1 MTPERTVFA
10 QLMDHL
16 PLHEFRKCVRRYK
29 GGHRVRSF
37 SCLDQFL
44 CLAFA
49 QLTYRESLRDIEVC
63 LGAVASKLYHMG
75 FRGRVTRT
83 TLADAN
89 EKRDWR
95 IYADFAMVMIQQARE
110 LYAHDPFGVNLKNTA
125 YALDATTIDLC
136 LSVFPWAKFRKTKGG
151 VKASVLLDLRG
162 NIPAFMHICPAN
174 THEVKILDL
183 MVFEAGAF
191 YIVDRGYLDFTR
203 LYRIHQSR
211 AFFITRSK
219 KNFAFERRESRPANK
234 KTGVQFD
241 QTVVLAGFYSD
252 LDYPEPLRRI
262 GFIDAKTG
270 KRLRF
275 LTNNFDLSPL
285 TIARLYRQR
294 WQVELFFKWL
304 KQHLRIKAFYG
315 TSENAVKT
323 QIWAAIAIYVLVAI
337 VKKRLG
343 LDKSLYTILQILSI
357 SLFEKESI
365 LSVLS
370 QDGFPIDGVGS
381 EKQLPL
387 FDF

>member
-1 MTPERTVFA
+1 MNPGRTVFA

-16 PLHEFRKCVRRYK
+16 PLKAFHKCVERYS
-29 GGHRVRSF
+29 GDRSVRNF

-63 LGAVASKLYHMG
+63 LRAMGPKLYHMG
-75 FRGRVTRT
+75 FRGPVSRS

-95 IYADFAMVMIQQARE
+95 IYADFAMVLIGEARK
-110 LYAHDPFGVNLKNTA
+110 LYAGDPFGVNLKNTA
-125 YALDATTIDLC
+125 YALDATIIDLC
-136 LSVFPWAKFRKTKGG
+136 LSVFPWAKFRSAKGG

-174 THEVKILDL
+174 THDVKVLDL
-183 MVFEAGAF
+183 LVFEAGAF
-191 YIVDRGYLDFTR
+191 YMVDRGYLDFGR

-211 AFFITRSK
+211 GFFITRSK
-219 KNFAFERRESRPANK
+219 KNFAFERRDSRPVNK

-252 LDYPEPLRRI
+252 MGYPEPLRRI
-262 GFIDAKTG
+262 GFIDSKTG

-285 TIARLYRQR
+285 TIARLYRER

-323 QIWAAIAIYVLVAI
+323 QIWTAIAVYVLVAI

-343 LDKSLYTILQILSI
+343 LEKSLYTILQILSL
-357 SLFEKESI
+357 SLFEKEPI
-365 LSVLS
+365 LSALS
-370 QDGFPIDGVGS
+370 HDGFLFEEVDP
-381 EKQLPL
+381 EKQLSL
-387 FDF
+387 FN

>member
-1 MTPERTVFA
+1 MNSERIVFA
-10 QLMDHL
+10 QLMDYL
-16 PLHEFRKCVRRYK
+16 PLKAFHRCVERYK
-29 GGHRVRSF
+29 GEHKVRSF
-37 SCLDQFL
+37 SCLDQFF

-49 QLTYRESLRDIEVC
+49 QLTYRESLRDIEAC
-63 LGAVASKLYHMG
+63 LRFAGPKLYHMG
-75 FRGRVTRT
+75 FRSRIARN
-83 TLADAN
+83 TLAKAN
-89 EKRDWR
+89 ERRDWR
-95 IYADFAMVMIQQARE
+95 IYADFAMVLIGEARE
-110 LYAHDPFGVNLKNTA
+110 LYAGDPFGVNLKNTA

-136 LSVFPWAKFRKTKGG
+136 LSVFPWAKSKNAKGG

-174 THEVKILDL
+174 KHEVKVMDL
-183 MVFEAGAF
+183 LVFEAGAF
-191 YIVDRGYLDFTR
+191 YIVDRGYIDFTR

-219 KNFAFERRESRPANK
+219 KNFAFERRCSRPVNK

-241 QTVVLAGFYSD
+241 QTVMLTGFYSD

-285 TIARLYRQR
+285 TIARLYRER

-323 QIWAAIAIYVLVAI
+323 QIWTAIAVYVLVAI
-337 VKKRLG
+337 VKKRLD
-343 LDKSLYTILQILSI
+343 LEKSLYTILQILSI
-357 SLFEKESI
+357 SLFEKEPI
-365 LSVLS
+365 LSALS
-370 QDGFPIDGVGS
+370 HDGFPIEEIDS
-381 EKQLPL
+381 EKQLSL
-387 FDF
+387 FD

>member
-1 MTPERTVFA
+1 MTPGRTVFA

-16 PLHEFRKCVRRYK
+16 PLHEFRKCVNRYHGDHK
-29 GGHRVRSF
+29 VRSF

-44 CLAFA
+44 SLAFA
-49 QLTYRESLRDIEVC
+49 QLTYRESLRDIEAC
-63 LGAVASKLYHMG
+63 LGAAGPKLYHMG

-83 TLADAN
+83 TMADAN
-89 EKRDWR
+89 EKRDWH
-95 IYADFAMVMIQQARE
+95 IYADFAMVLIGEARE
-110 LYAHDPFGVNLKNTA
+110 LYAGDSFGVNLKRSA

-136 LSVFPWAKFRKTKGG
+136 LSVFPWAKFRSTKGG

-174 THEVKILDL
+174 THEVKVLDL

-191 YIVDRGYLDFTR
+191 YIVDRGYLDFKR
-203 LYRIHQSR
+203 LYRLHQSR

-219 KNFAFERRESRPANK
+219 KNFAFERRSSRVVNK

-241 QTVVLAGFYSD
+241 QTVVLTGFYSD
-252 LDYPEPLRRI
+252 IDYPEPLRRI

-285 TIARLYRQR
+285 TIARLYRAR
-294 WQVELFFKWL
+294 WQVELFFKWM

-323 QIWAAIAIYVLVAI
+323 QIWTAISVYVLVAI

-343 LDKSLYTILQILSI
+343 LEKSLYTILQILSV
-357 SLFEKESI
+357 SLFEKEPI
-365 LSVLS
+365 LSALAN
-370 QDGFPIDGVGS
+370 DGLTFEEADP

-387 FDF
+387 FD

>member
-1 MTPERTVFA
+1 MNPGRTVFA

-16 PLHEFRKCVRRYK
+16 PLKAFHKCVERYS
-29 GGHRVRSF
+29 GDRSVRNF

-63 LGAVASKLYHMG
+63 LRAMGPKLYHMG
-75 FRGRVTRT
+75 FRGPVSRS

-95 IYADFAMVMIQQARE
+95 IYADFAMVLIGEARK
-110 LYAHDPFGVNLKNTA
+110 LYAGDPFGVNLKNTA
-125 YALDATTIDLC
+125 YALDATIIDLC
-136 LSVFPWAKFRKTKGG
+136 LSVFPWAKFRSAKGG

-174 THEVKILDL
+174 THDVKVLDL
-183 MVFEAGAF
+183 LVFEAGAF
-191 YIVDRGYLDFTR
+191 YMVDRGYLDFGR

-211 AFFITRSK
+211 GFFITRSK
-219 KNFAFERRESRPANK
+219 KNFAFERRDSRPVNK

-252 LDYPEPLRRI
+252 MGYPEPLRRI

-285 TIARLYRQR
+285 TIARLYRER

-323 QIWAAIAIYVLVAI
+323 QIWTAIAVYVLVAI

-343 LDKSLYTILQILSI
+343 LEKSLYTILQILSL
-357 SLFEKESI
+357 SLFEKEPI
-365 LSVLS
+365 LSALS
-370 QDGFPIDGVGS
+370 HDGFPLKLS
-381 EKQLPL
+381 RS
-387 FDF
+387 

>member
-1 MTPERTVFA
+1 MNSERLVFA
-10 QLMDHL
+10 QLMDHI
-16 PLHEFRKCVRRYK
+16 PLKAFHRCVKRYK

-89 EKRDWR
+89 ENRDWR

-136 LSVFPWAKFRKTKGG
+136 LAVFPWAKFRKTKGG

-174 THEVKILDL
+174 THEVKVLDL
-183 MVFEAGAF
+183 MIFEAGAF
-191 YIVDRGYLDFTR
+191 YIIDRGYLDFTR
-203 LYRIHQSR
+203 LHRIHQSR

-219 KNFAFERRESRPANK
+219 KNFAFERRESRPVNK

-370 QDGFPIDGVGS
+370 QDGFPIDGVDS

>member
-1 MTPERTVFA
+1 MNSERIIFA
-10 QLMDHL
+10 QLMDYL
-16 PLHEFRKCVRRYK
+16 PLKAFHRCVKRYK
-29 GGHRVRSF
+29 GSHKVRSF

-49 QLTYRESLRDIEVC
+49 QLTYRESLRDIEAC
-63 LGAVASKLYHMG
+63 LGAAGSKLYHMG
-75 FRGRVTRT
+75 FRGRIART

-95 IYADFAMVMIQQARE
+95 IYADFAMVLIQEARK
-110 LYAHDPFGVNLKNTA
+110 LYAKEPFGVNLRRTA

-136 LSVFPWAKFRKTKGG
+136 LSVFPWAKFRKAKGG

-162 NIPAFMHICPAN
+162 NIPAFVHICPAN
-174 THEVKILDL
+174 THEVKVLDL
-183 MVFEAGAF
+183 LVFETGAF

-203 LYRIHQSR
+203 LYQLHQSR

-219 KNFAFERRESRPANK
+219 KNFAFERRSSQSVKK
-234 KTGVQFD
+234 KTGIQFD
-241 QTVVLAGFYSD
+241 QTVVLTGPQTA
-252 LDYPEPLRRI
+252 LAYPEPLRRI

-285 TIARLYRQR
+285 TIARLYKQR

-304 KQHLRIKAFYG
+304 KQHLRIKVFYG

-323 QIWAAIAIYVLVAI
+323 QIWTAIAVYVLVAI
-337 VKKRLG
+337 VKKRLA
-343 LDKSLYTILQILSI
+343 LERSLYSILQILSVRP
-357 SLFEKESI
+357 FEKESI
-365 LSVLS
+365 LQVLS
-370 QDGFPIDGVGS
+370 CSELPDEGIAA
-381 EKQLPL
+381 EKQLSL
-387 FDF
+387 FN

>member
-1 MTPERTVFA
+1 MTPGRTVFA

-16 PLHEFRKCVRRYK
+16 PLHEFRKCVKRYK
-29 GGHRVRSF
+29 GDHKVLRF

-44 CLAFA
+44 SLAFA
-49 QLTYRESLRDIEVC
+49 QITFRESLRDIEAC
-63 LGAVASKLYHMG
+63 LRFAGPKLYHMG
-75 FRGRVTRT
+75 FRSQISRN
-83 TLADAN
+83 TLANAN

-95 IYADFAMVMIQQARE
+95 IYADFAMVLIGEARE
-110 LYAHDPFGVNLKNTA
+110 LYADDPFGVNLKKTA

-136 LSVFPWAKFRKTKGG
+136 LSVFPWAKFRSAKGG
-151 VKASVLLDLRG
+151 VKANVLLDLRG

-174 THEVKILDL
+174 THEVNVLDQ

-191 YIVDRGYLDFTR
+191 YIVDRAYLDFGR
-203 LYRIHQSR
+203 LFRLHQSQ

-219 KNFAFERRESRPANK
+219 RNFAFERRASRVVNK
-234 KTGVQFD
+234 RTGVQFD
-241 QTVVLAGFYSD
+241 QTVALTGFYAD

-275 LTNNFDLSPL
+275 LTNNFNLSPL
-285 TIARLYRQR
+285 TIARLYKQR

-323 QIWAAIAIYVLVAI
+323 QLWTAISIYVLVAI

-343 LDKSLYTILQILSI
+343 LKRSLYTILQILSI
-357 SLFEKESI
+357 SLFEKEPI
-365 LSVLS
+365 FQALSN
-370 QDGFPIDGVGS
+370 DGPTFEEVDL
-381 EKQLPL
+381 EKQLLL
-387 FDF
+387 FN

>member
-1 MTPERTVFA
+1 MNSERIVFA

-16 PLHEFRKCVRRYK
+16 PLKAFHRCVKRYK
-29 GGHRVRSF
+29 GEHKVRSF
-37 SCLDQFL
+37 SCFDQFL

-49 QLTYRESLRDIEVC
+49 QLTYRESLRDIEAC
-63 LGAVASKLYHMG
+63 LGAAGPKLYHMG
-75 FRGRVTRT
+75 FRSRVART
-83 TLADAN
+83 TLAKAN

-95 IYADFAMVMIQQARE
+95 IYADFAMVLIEQARK
-110 LYAHDPFGVNLKNTA
+110 LYVGDPFGVNLKRSA

-136 LSVFPWAKFRKTKGG
+136 LSVFPWAKFRSTKGG

-162 NIPAFMHICPAN
+162 NIPAFMLICPAN
-174 THEVKILDL
+174 THEVKVLDL

-191 YIVDRGYLDFTR
+191 YIVDRGYLDFKR
-203 LYRIHQSR
+203 LYRLHQSR

-219 KNFAFERRESRPANK
+219 KNFAFERRASRVVNK

-241 QTVVLAGFYSD
+241 QTVVLTGFYSD

-285 TIARLYRQR
+285 TIARLYRAR
-294 WQVELFFKWL
+294 WQVELFFKWM

-323 QIWAAIAIYVLVAI
+323 QIWTAISVYVLVAI
-337 VKKRLG
+337 VKKRLE
-343 LDKSLYTILQILSI
+343 LKKSLYTILQILSV
-357 SLFEKESI
+357 SLFEKEPI
-365 LSVLS
+365 LSALS
-370 QDGFPIDGVGS
+370 HDGFAFEEADSG
-381 EKQLPL
+381 KQLPL
-387 FDF
+387 FN

>member
-1 MTPERTVFA
+1 MNSERTFFA
-10 QLMDHL
+10 QLMDYL
-16 PLHEFRKCVRRYK
+16 PLPAFRQCVKRYK
-29 GGHRVRSF
+29 GNHKVHSF

-49 QLTYRESLRDIEVC
+49 QLTYRESLRDIEAC
-63 LGAVASKLYHMG
+63 LGASGPKLYHMG
-75 FRGRVTRT
+75 FRGRIARA

-89 EKRDWR
+89 EKRNWR
-95 IYADFAMVMIQQARE
+95 IYADFAMVLIQEARK
-110 LYAHDPFGVNLKNTA
+110 LYAKEPFGVNLRRTA

-136 LSVFPWAKFRKTKGG
+136 LSVFPWAKFRSTKGG
-151 VKASVLLDLRG
+151 VKANVLLDLKG
-162 NIPAFMHICPAN
+162 NIPVFLHICPAN
-174 THEVKILDL
+174 THEVKVLDL
-183 MVFEAGAF
+183 IPFEAGAF

-203 LYRIHQSR
+203 LYRLHQSR

-219 KNFAFERRESRPANK
+219 KNFAFERRDSRPVNK

-241 QTVVLAGFYSD
+241 QTVVLSGFYAD
-252 LDYPEPLRRI
+252 LAYPEALRRI

-285 TIARLYRQR
+285 TIARLYKQR

-304 KQHLRIKAFYG
+304 KQHLRIKVFYG

-323 QIWAAIAIYVLVAI
+323 QIWTAIAVYVLVAI

-343 LDKSLYTILQILSI
+343 LEKSLYAILQILSVRP
-357 SLFEKESI
+357 FEKAPI
-365 LSVLS
+365 LWALS
-370 QDGFPIDGVGS
+370 STEFPDEGVEA

-387 FDF
+387 FD